1 MKTLKII
8 LITLIIILLSTI
20 SFVGIYVKDKN
31 SVKNVL
37 QEYTLARDLNDYRI
51 VELKVNDE
59 KNEIKY
65 DAEGKEIADTD
76 TETEVAK
83 TEEKAVN
90 PEEILTS
97 ANYKTTKSIV
107 EKRLATM
114 GITDY
119 SIKQNNENGTI
130 IVELPNNDITKDVAS
145 QLALKGKFEVVD
157 NDTKEVL
164 MTNADIES
172 VKAGYGTSSSNTA
185 AVYINF
191 QFNQEGTKK
200 FKNITNT
207 YVETTVKKETEN
219 SEGQA
224 ETTENTQTEETQTE
238 NVVTEATVEQSETQA
253 QNAITEATTEQQV
266 EAEDAET
273 EGGEEDEDSEET
285 VTREIAIKVDDV
297 ELLTTH
303 FDKEISNG
311 FLQLTMGSGTTSVS
325 ELQKYLVQANAL
337 SAELNSGIMP
347 IEYETGL
354 NEVITAKVTV
364 NEMKVVLVVS
374 VAVLAIALLFI
385 IVKYKL
391 KGILASISLIG
402 YIAILLLAL
411 RYFNVTISKDGIL
424 AILFVIA
431 VSYGIILSILKNKE
445 VLKTV
450 GKCTVALIPTLII
463 AISLTFAN
471 VTIGAVL
478 FWGVCIALL
487 YHISISNLM
496 LED

>member
-20 SFVGIYVKDKN
+20 SFVGIYVQDKN
-31 SVKNVL
+31 SIKNVL

-97 ANYKTTKSIV
+97 ANYKTTKNIV

-130 IVELPNNDITKDVAS
+130 IVELPNNDLTEEIAS
-145 QLALKGKFEVVD
+145 QLSLKGKFEVVD
-157 NDTKEVL
+157 SDTQEVL
-164 MTNADIES
+164 MTNADIEY
-172 VKAGYGTSSSNTA
+172 VKAGYGTSSSNTL

-200 FKNITNT
+200 FKDITNT
-207 YVETTVKKETEN
+207 YVETTVKKETEK

-224 ETTENTQTEETQTE
+224 ETTENTQVAETTTETAETQTE
-238 NVVTEATVEQSETQA
+238 
-253 QNAITEATTEQQV
+253 NAITEATTEQQ
-266 EAEDAET
+266 AET
-273 EGGEEDEDSEET
+273 GTTENEKESEET
-285 VTREIAIKVDDV
+285 VTKEITIKVDDV
-297 ELLTTH
+297 DLLTTH

-311 FLQLTMGSGTTSVS
+311 FLQLTMGTSTTSVS

-347 IEYETGL
+347 IEYEIGL
-354 NEVITAKVTV
+354 NEVITAKVIV
-364 NEMKVVLVVS
+364 NEMKVVS
-374 VAVLAIALLFI
+374 VAILAVALLFLI
-385 IVKYKL
+385 IKYKA
-391 KGILASISLIG
+391 KGILAAISLIG
-402 YIAILLLAL
+402 YIAILLLAV

-424 AILFVIA
+424 ALLFTIA
-431 VSYGIILSILKNKE
+431 VSYGIIFSILKNKE
-445 VLKTV
+445 ILKTV

-471 VTIGAVL
+471 IAIGAIL
-478 FWGVCIALL
+478 FWGISIALL

-496 LED
+496 LKD

>member
-20 SFVGIYVKDKN
+20 SFVGIYVQDKN

-97 ANYKTTKSIV
+97 ANYKTTKNIV

-130 IVELPNNDITKDVAS
+130 IVELPNNDVTKDVAS

-157 NDTKEVL
+157 SDTQEVL

-172 VKAGYGTSSSNTA
+172 VKAGYGTSSSNTV

-207 YVETTVKKETEN
+207 YVETTVEKETEN

-224 ETTENTQTEETQTE
+224 ETTENTQTAETTTETSELQEET
-238 NVVTEATVEQSETQA
+238 
-253 QNAITEATTEQQV
+253 AITEATTEQQV
-266 EAEDAET
+266 ETEDT
-273 EGGEEDEDSEET
+273 EEDDDEDEESEET
-285 VTREIAIKVDDV
+285 VTKEITIKVDDV
-297 ELLTTH
+297 DLLTTH

-311 FLQLTMGSGTTSVS
+311 FLQLTMGSGTTSVT

-364 NEMKVVLVVS
+364 NEMKIILAVS
-374 VAVLAIALLFI
+374 VAILAVALLFLI
-385 IVKYKL
+385 IKYKA
-391 KGILASISLIG
+391 KGILGAISLIG
-402 YIAILLLAL
+402 YIAILLLAV

-424 AILFVIA
+424 ALLFTVA
-431 VSYGIILSILKNKE
+431 VSYGIIFSILKNKE
-445 VLKTV
+445 ILKTV
-450 GKCTVALIPTLII
+450 GKCAVTLIPTLIV

-471 VTIGAVL
+471 ITIGAVL
-478 FWGVCIALL
+478 FWGISIALL

-496 LED
+496 LKD